1 MTRTLEVISLAVGD
15 LRPYDKNSRTHSDE
29 QVKQVADSIAEFG
42 FTNPV
47 LIDEKR
53 GIIAGHCR
61 LMAAKMLGIA
71 EVPTITLTGL
81 TAAQRKAYVIA
92 DNALAANAGWNM
104 DLLKAE
110 VLDLVDMNGDGLKD
124 IVTGKRFWSHGRLG
138 DPDEIADMI
147 VFLLSDLANGVS
159 GQTIVVDRSLST
171 KFCAGSRKTRRL

>member
-1 MTRTLEVISLAVGD
+1 MTRTLEVISLAVSE

-61 LMAAKMLGIA
+61 LMAATMLGLT

-110 VLDLVDMNGDGLKD
+110 VLDLVDMNFDTNLLGFDD
-124 IVTGKRFWSHGRLG
+124 DRLDSLEASG
-138 DPDEIADMI
+138 VLSSRLPDA
-147 VFLLSDLANGVS
+147 
-159 GQTIVVDRSLST
+159 
-171 KFCAGSRKTRRL
+171 